1 MTVITHCWWQII
13 VAAIVYFAL
22 GAIWFSPKVFG
33 TAWMKSHGIVM
44 DEEKKKNT
52 NMGALMG
59 RSFICTLIFSAAIC
73 WICCAT
79 CSAESVQSMGLMHC
93 IKVGFLVGLVG
104 ATSLSMAYTYQMKPR
119 NAFLTDGFYHI
130 VGSILAAITLHLL
143 GCC

>member
-22 GAIWFSPKVFG
+22 GAVWFNPKVFG
-33 TAWMKSHGIVM
+33 SVWMNSHGIVM

-52 NMGALMG
+52 NMGLMMG
-59 RSFICTLIFSAAIC
+59 LSFVCTLIFSAAIC

-79 CSAESVQSMGLMHC
+79 SCDGSCHAMGMMHC
-93 IKVGFLVGLVG
+93 LKIGFLVGFVG
-104 ATSLSMAYTYQMKPR
+104 ATSISMAYLYQMKPL
-119 NAFLTDGFYHI
+119 NAFVTDGFYHI
-130 VGSILAAITLHLL
+130 VGSLLAAATLHLL